1 VDPRTKKRHISKR
14 INYEESRPS
23 DEIDDIEMDFNEI
36 DDNAMEHDSPVTER
50 DYNFLTKKLPIN
62 ESEKS
67 LIIKKGKISDR
78 VIENL
83 LLDADDND
91 KDSDDRD
98 PDEDSEDDEE
108 NDDYEEINFASP
120 DFDTNELKLPP
131 NLDNDTY
138 IWVILW
144 VLQYQQRYKL
154 SNIAIDSLFKF
165 LRFTLSTID
174 ASKFSSFP
182 SSLYMAKKKL
192 GIPTEV
198 IQYAACNKCHKLY
211 DINELDKTEVQTCS
225 FINYPNH
232 TMERFRQKCNNP
244 LTKKINSNNEQILRP
259 IMTYPLVNIRQQLA
273 LFFGRKDFE
282 MSCQKWAAER
292 ENDTEALFDIYD
304 GMIWK
309 SFTGDNDEPFFNKEY
324 ADSHIG
330 LMLNMDWF
338 QLYINSQYSVGVIY
352 AV

>member
-1 VDPRTKKRHISKR
+1 MSFQTKRVRTKVYCYCKKCNGSLVDPRTKKRHISKR
-14 INYEESRPS
+14 INYEEPRPS

-36 DDNAMEHDSPVTER
+36 DDNAMEHDPPVTER

-232 TMERFRQKCNNP
+232 TT
-244 LTKKINSNNEQILRP
+244 TKMQ
-259 IMTYPLVNIRQQLA
+259 
-273 LFFGRKDFE
+273 
-282 MSCQKWAAER
+282 
-292 ENDTEALFDIYD
+292 
-304 GMIWK
+304 
-309 SFTGDNDEPFFNKEY
+309 
-324 ADSHIG
+324 
-330 LMLNMDWF
+330 
-338 QLYINSQYSVGVIY
+338 
-352 AV
+352 

>member
-1 VDPRTKKRHISKR
+1 MSFQTKRVRTKVYYYCKKCNGSLVDPRTKKRHISKR
-14 INYEESRPS
+14 INYEEPRPF

-36 DDNAMEHDSPVTER
+36 DDNAMEHDPPV
-50 DYNFLTKKLPIN
+50 
-62 ESEKS
+62 
-67 LIIKKGKISDR
+67 IKRGKISDR

-98 PDEDSEDDEE
+98 PDEDFEDDEE
-108 NDDYEEINFASP
+108 NDDYEKINFASP
-120 DFDTNELKLPP
+120 DFDTNKLKLPP

-192 GIPTEV
+192 GIPMEV
-198 IQYAACNKCHKLY
+198 IQYAACNKCHK
-211 DINELDKTEVQTCS
+211 
-225 FINYPNH
+225 
-232 TMERFRQKCNNP
+232 
-244 LTKKINSNNEQILRP
+244 
-259 IMTYPLVNIRQQLA
+259 
-273 LFFGRKDFE
+273 
-282 MSCQKWAAER
+282 
-292 ENDTEALFDIYD
+292 
-304 GMIWK
+304 
-309 SFTGDNDEPFFNKEY
+309 
-324 ADSHIG
+324 
-330 LMLNMDWF
+330 
-338 QLYINSQYSVGVIY
+338 
-352 AV
+352 